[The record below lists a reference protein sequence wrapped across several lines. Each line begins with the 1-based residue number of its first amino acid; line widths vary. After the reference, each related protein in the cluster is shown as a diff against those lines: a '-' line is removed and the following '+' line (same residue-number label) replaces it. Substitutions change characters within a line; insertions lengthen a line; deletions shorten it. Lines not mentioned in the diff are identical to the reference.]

1 MPASFKQ
8 SIRIYRRKF
17 FGFIIL
23 FLLCG
28 FLVGWADTW
37 ESLQRESG
45 KVQSLQADFIQKKN
59 LEILSEPLI
68 SKGKLFFEAPDS
80 LRLEYTSPVRS
91 ITLVHENNY
100 KSYTQGDDGL
110 ERDSNAQLSVMRH
123 VIDEIS
129 LWFQGK
135 FKESSNF
142 EATLKPGKKIRLSP
156 KNKAIKSAVDHI
168 ELHLSQK
175 PGLLDKVIIYE
186 NKKSKT
192 ELIFKNVSLNHSFND
207 SLFQEV
213 ADSQP

>member
-1 MPASFKQ
+1 MPASFKLCT
-8 SIRIYRRKF
+8 SFHRRKL
-17 FGFIIL
+17 FGLIML

-28 FLVGWADTW
+28 SLVGWADTW

-45 KVQSLQADFIQKKN
+45 KVQSLQAEFIQRKH

-68 SKGKLFFEAPDS
+68 SKGKIFFEAPDS

-100 KSYTQGDDGL
+100 KRYTQGDDGL
-110 ERDSNAQLSVMRH
+110 ERDSDAQLSVMRH

-129 LWFQGK
+129 LWFQGR

-142 EATLKPGKKIRLSP
+142 EATLKPGKNIILTP

-175 PGLLDKVIIYE
+175 PGLIDKVIIFE

-192 ELIFKNVSLNHSFND
+192 ELIFKNASLNSSFND

-213 ADSQP
+213 IDSQP